1 VLKFTYSK
9 LAFFF
14 KFPEEKP
21 PDPAE
26 KGAASNAAGKGASK
40 AGKGSRGRG
49 QGGVMGV
56 RELHTT
62 LIRNRLVILLR
73 AYFCAQ
79 YLQRKTLR
87 NCLSFILNLKKCI
100 YASTR

>member
-26 KGAASNAAGKGASK
+26 TGAAAGKGASK

-49 QGGVMGV
+49 QGGVMEV
-56 RELHTT
+56 TQL
-62 LIRNRLVILLR
+62 
-73 AYFCAQ
+73 
-79 YLQRKTLR
+79 
-87 NCLSFILNLKKCI
+87 
-100 YASTR
+100 